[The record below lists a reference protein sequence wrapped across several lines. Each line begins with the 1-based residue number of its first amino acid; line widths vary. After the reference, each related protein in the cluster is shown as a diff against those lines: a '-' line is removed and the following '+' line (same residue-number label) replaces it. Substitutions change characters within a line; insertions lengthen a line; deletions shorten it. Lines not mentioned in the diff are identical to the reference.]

1 MELEIYRIVEKTGSG
16 FEQEEVC
23 RACAK
28 EEIEKGF
35 EVEFDNHLSKYIHND
50 NGVSYYSDGESD
62 EEISCSLCDGSFK
75 GFDNGILKIEAKA
88 ESSDEAIQIAYDI
101 FGHKVTTWDFKWD

>member
-75 GFDNGILKIEAKA
+75 GLEN
-88 ESSDEAIQIAYDI
+88 ESLLDDE
-101 FGHKVTTWDFKWD
+101 FSTCG